1 MDNTT
6 NNRTI
11 AKNTVI
17 LYIRMISVMLI
28 SLYTSRVVLA
38 TLGVEDFGIYS
49 VVGGIVAVMAFLNS
63 ALSAA
68 SQRFIS
74 YELGRGDEENLNNI
88 FSSSISVHVLLSII
102 CVIIFESVGIWFLNT
117 HMNIDASRM
126 MAANWVFQCS
136 IVTFVINVISVPYN
150 ALIIAHEKMGVY
162 AYISI
167 VEVVLKLII
176 VLFLTVVDYDKLI
189 IYAIFQ
195 LIVAFLI
202 RCCYTIYCR
211 RNFVESRLKLVL
223 DKDLIKKLFSFSGWS
238 VVGNVGFTLK
248 DPLLNII
255 LNLFFGPAI
264 NAAKGIATQVNAVVN
279 SFATNFGMAM
289 NPQIVKRYAAGDI
302 KGSMDLVYY
311 GSRLS
316 FYLIMLISIP
326 IIVNVDCI
334 LNLWLKDVPEYTN
347 IFLVITI
354 LATLIYSLSGTS
366 SVAVQ
371 ATGKIR
377 GFSIGVCIIPIL
389 DLPIAYILLYLG
401 YPPYIALIPSIFTNF
416 IALLFRFYILKS
428 LVNQYSWRY
437 FIVNIVLRSFITFIV
452 AITLCYSIDYCIDKS
467 HLNDFFL
474 TCLSLA
480 LCCGITAFCI
490 LYIGLSHSER
500 GKIVSQFYTTILH
513 KIRKS
518 NYNEI

>member
-202 RCCYTIYCR
+202 R
-211 RNFVESRLKLVL
+211 
-223 DKDLIKKLFSFSGWS
+223 
-238 VVGNVGFTLK
+238 
-248 DPLLNII
+248 
-255 LNLFFGPAI
+255 
-264 NAAKGIATQVNAVVN
+264 
-279 SFATNFGMAM
+279 
-289 NPQIVKRYAAGDI
+289 
-302 KGSMDLVYY
+302 
-311 GSRLS
+311 
-316 FYLIMLISIP
+316 
-326 IIVNVDCI
+326 
-334 LNLWLKDVPEYTN
+334 
-347 IFLVITI
+347 
-354 LATLIYSLSGTS
+354 
-366 SVAVQ
+366 
-371 ATGKIR
+371 
-377 GFSIGVCIIPIL
+377 
-389 DLPIAYILLYLG
+389 
-401 YPPYIALIPSIFTNF
+401 
-416 IALLFRFYILKS
+416 
-428 LVNQYSWRY
+428 
-437 FIVNIVLRSFITFIV
+437 
-452 AITLCYSIDYCIDKS
+452 
-467 HLNDFFL
+467 
-474 TCLSLA
+474 
-480 LCCGITAFCI
+480 
-490 LYIGLSHSER
+490 
-500 GKIVSQFYTTILH
+500 
-513 KIRKS
+513 
-518 NYNEI
+518 